1 MSLSLSSLLL
11 DSAANYLG
19 RRIGFSLDVASF
31 KRRASAQ
38 DRERKG
44 VAALGVCA
52 CYREE
57 PLVLAFLLSVVKLIQ
72 SEITGYLR
80 NAVLTVV
87 SSI

>member
-1 MSLSLSSLLL
+1 MCVCVCLSLSSLLQ

-19 RRIGFSLDVASF
+19 RRIGSSLDV
-31 KRRASAQ
+31 
-38 DRERKG
+38 
-44 VAALGVCA
+44 A

-72 SEITGYLR
+72 SEIAGYLR

-87 SSI
+87 SFI